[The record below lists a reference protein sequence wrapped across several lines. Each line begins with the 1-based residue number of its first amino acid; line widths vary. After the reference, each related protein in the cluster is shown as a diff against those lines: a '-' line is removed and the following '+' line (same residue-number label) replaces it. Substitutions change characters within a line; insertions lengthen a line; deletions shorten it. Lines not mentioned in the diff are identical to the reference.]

1 MVGRLQTERAR
12 TALLLVA
19 LLVCIL
25 GLDLWQRVAR
35 AHGKV
40 APLDSAVCALSLPLQ
55 RGLVAGADFFDAEW
69 MAIVRA
75 RDLIGE
81 NANLSARIAF
91 LERSLSQVE
100 EQRSEEQRQAALD
113 QAYPARLNGAL
124 AHVIGLGDGGW
135 SSAFTLDR
143 GAADAIRVQDV
154 AVSPEGVVGQIY
166 AISGHTC
173 RLLPITDPASSVAV
187 RLQRSRDTGILKGIG
202 DWACEIHYLDP
213 EADVRAGDA
222 VITSGLGGIF
232 PQGLRVGTVLALRE
246 DADTPG
252 KVAEVEPAAPLR
264 KLEDVML
271 LRASPGATAP

>member
-1 MVGRLQTERAR
+1 MVARLQTERAR
-12 TALLLVA
+12 TALLLVG
-19 LLVCIL
+19 LVACVL

-35 AHGKV
+35 AHGTV
-40 APLDSAVCALSLPLQ
+40 APLDGVVCAVSSPLQ

-69 MAIVRA
+69 MAIVHA

-81 NANLSARIAF
+81 NASLTARIAF
-91 LERSLSQVE
+91 LERSLSEAE
-100 EQRSEEQRQAALD
+100 EQRSQAQRQAALD
-113 QAYPARLNGAL
+113 KAYQLREKSVL

-143 GAADAIRVQDV
+143 GTGDGVSIRDV

-166 AISGHTC
+166 AASGHTC
-173 RLLPITDPASSVAV
+173 HLLPITNPASSVAV

-202 DWACEIHYLDP
+202 NWGCEIHYLDP
-213 EADVRAGDA
+213 EADVRKGDA

-232 PQGLRVGTVLALRE
+232 PQGLRVGTVLDLRK

-271 LRASPGATAP
+271 LRGSQGATAP